1 MLDLLGNKKV
11 LINAHQLF
19 HTSERLN
26 IRHNPTSQ
34 SSLVP
39 AQADHIVHPQPSI
52 FSLPA
57 SQPDTWNSEF
67 WRPGSSPAKPVIG
80 HADQHSEEP
89 KIRSLKPSDLT
100 LLSRWCARTYQSLT
114 PDGKNGQIWRSTIV
128 REAMGNAP
136 LLDSILA
143 LAALDIVYSRERDSI
158 QENQHDHQQFQCLAI
173 LHWDQA
179 RAGLEQQINQAK
191 SELSRKESMSLL
203 AICNMLIIIS
213 FAHVR
218 TPLCSSGSALVDL
231 CQTVSHLR
239 GSPEILIRLIDEL
252 QPSEEL
258 AFLVR
263 QGSGPNMPNTSTL
276 AIHALRK
283 LNNEDSTG
291 NNDPKVRSIYIK
303 AIDRLASC
311 LRYIAWGSRPGL
323 IGLSWL
329 LEVPAVFVDL
339 VLDHQPMA
347 LTIMAHYCVVLYHLR
362 SQWWMGTFGIRVI
375 DEIRRL
381 LGNDRLGN
389 IQWAIDGISTDC
401 TTCF

>member
-1 MLDLLGNKKV
+1 M
-11 LINAHQLF
+11 
-19 HTSERLN
+19 ERRCEQN

-291 NNDPKVRSIYIK
+291 NNDPKVREIYIK

-347 LTIMAHYCVVLYHLR
+347 LTIMAHYCMVLYHLR

>member
-11 LINAHQLF
+11 LISAHQLF

-39 AQADHIVHPQPSI
+39 AQADHIVHPQSSI

-100 LLSRWCARTYQSLT
+100 LLSRC
-114 PDGKNGQIWRSTIV
+114 TIV
-128 REAMGNAP
+128 REAIGNAL

-143 LAALDIVYSRERDSI
+143 LAVLDIIYSRERDSI
-158 QENQHDHQQFQCLAI
+158 QENQYDYQQF
-173 LHWDQA
+173 H
-179 RAGLEQQINQAK
+179 
-191 SELSRKESMSLL
+191 MSLL
-203 AICNMLIIIS
+203 VICNMLIIIS

-231 CQTVSHLR
+231 CQ
-239 GSPEILIRLIDEL
+239 I
-252 QPSEEL
+252 EL

-263 QGSGPNMPNTSTL
+263 QGSGPNILNISTL

-291 NNDPKVRSIYIK
+291 NNNPK
-303 AIDRLASC
+303 
-311 LRYIAWGSRPGL
+311 
-323 IGLSWL
+323 
-329 LEVPAVFVDL
+329 VPAVFVDL

-347 LTIMAHYCVVLYHLR
+347 LIIMAHYCV
-362 SQWWMGTFGIRVI
+362 WWMGIFGIRVI
-375 DEIRRL
+375 DEICRL